1 MEHFETMF
9 IVTPDLKDDKL
20 NAVLDAVRN
29 YISDLSGNVLK
40 EDIWGT
46 KQLAYEIDG
55 HLKGVYCLF
64 TFDAPYA
71 AMKKLDRKLRENESI
86 MRHMILHKTK

>member
-9 IVTPDLKDDKL
+9 IVTPDLEDAKL

-64 TFDAPYA
+64 KFDAPYA
-71 AMKKLDRKLRENESI
+71 TMKELDRKLRENESI